1 MHKQATPKLR
11 ETDIRDPK
19 GNIIISP
26 GLKVRHKKSGYEYT
40 VDSVAQ
46 RNGKV
51 YILLNLPEDPRFE
64 PPMEPS
70 LINGA
75 RGEDGKQYIYDVD
88 SKLMFYEPED
98 QSDAD
103 KLAVSADEFAR
114 DYEVK

>member
-1 MHKQATPKLR
+1 MRKQATSKLH

-75 RGEDGKQYIYDVD
+75 YGEEGKQYIYDVD
-88 SKLMFYEPED
+88 SKVMFYEPDD

-103 KLAVSADEFAR
+103 SLAVTADEFSR

>member
-1 MHKQATPKLR
+1 MQKRATPKLL
-11 ETDIRDPK
+11 ETDVRDPK
-19 GNIIISP
+19 GNVIISP

-75 RGEDGKQYIYDVD
+75 RGQDGKQYIYDVD
-88 SKLMFYEPED
+88 AKVAFYEPED

>member
-1 MHKQATPKLR
+1 MRKLR
-11 ETDIRDPK
+11 TTKLHETDVHDPK
-19 GNIIISP
+19 GNVIISP

-51 YILLNLPEDPRFE
+51 HILLNMPEDPRFE
-64 PPMEPS
+64 PPMDPS
-70 LINGA
+70 LISGA
-75 RGEDGKQYIYDVD
+75 REQDGKHYIYDVD
-88 SKLMFYEPED
+88 DKVAFYEPEN

-103 KLAVSADEFAR
+103 KLAVTADEFTR